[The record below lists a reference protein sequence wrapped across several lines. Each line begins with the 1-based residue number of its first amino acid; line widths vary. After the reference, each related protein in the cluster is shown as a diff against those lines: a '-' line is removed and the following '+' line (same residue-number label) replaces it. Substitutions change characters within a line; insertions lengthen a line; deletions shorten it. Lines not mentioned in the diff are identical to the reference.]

1 MNTIH
6 VAAEKHAA
14 LISCDVNASWPWN
27 IAVSGFQM
35 HVMDQANLIFSFN
48 QCNLSLYFVGSAVS
62 RFQNNVRAILK
73 IPHHQGLTF
82 ENSRKAPMHW
92 LSWFVRR
99 CEPLYNGF
107 PGQFLVNVMCSTFVR
122 QMFWV
127 LPHQYV
133 LQVRI
138 ENPKS

>member
-82 ENSRKAPMHW
+82 ENRTNRGGTSLKMCP
-92 LSWFVRR
+92 RR
-99 CEPLYNGF
+99 G
-107 PGQFLVNVMCSTFVR
+107 STFSR
-122 QMFWV
+122 NRSSKRRLW
-127 LPHQYV
+127 
-133 LQVRI
+133 
-138 ENPKS
+138 KSFFIYFSDSRSYSRRYPAL